1 MQRELGLTYLF
12 ISHNLSLVRHISTRI
27 AVMYLGR
34 IVEIAAADALLDRPA
49 HPYTRALLSAVPI
62 THPREQR
69 HRHVLGGDVPSALA
83 VPAGCR
89 FAPRC
94 PHAQGRCR
102 TVDPAHDAGFAAF
115 NIHSRIHALHPEAH
129 CVLHTHMPYAT
140 AITMLAGGRL
150 EPASQEALRFYD
162 DIAYDDS
169 YNGLAHDVGE
179 GERIAHAMG
188 GKHVIFLAHHGVIV
202 VGPSVAQAFDHL
214 YYLERAAELQVK
226 AMSCNRPLRL
236 VPHET
241 AKKTVGQFNRER
253 EHWARLHLDALRR
266 KLDREQPAYAD

>member
-1 MQRELGLTYLF
+1 MTQQ
-12 ISHNLSLVRHISTRI
+12 II
-27 AVMYLGR
+27 
-34 IVEIAAADALLDRPA
+34 
-49 HPYTRALLSAVPI
+49 
-62 THPREQR
+62 EQR
-69 HRHVLGGDVPSALA
+69 RDLAAVFRGAALFSGQAGVCSHFSLRVSAAPL
-83 VPAGCR
+83 R
-89 FAPRC
+89 FLLNPWGMYFSEAR
-94 PHAQGRCR
+94 ASDLMLIDEQGNSQ
-102 TVDPAHDAGFAAF
+102 DPLHDAGFAAF